1 MRGVQCVYKYSPR
14 RLSIKVFDSFPSAYG
29 KSNFKDIKA
38 ANQGSIFRLGSSTI
52 YRDWKKSFLSKN
64 WIIPESQWSLHTW
77 FAKYST
83 IQMGSLKK
91 ISKMGYT
98 RKLIHCKKNQ
108 LSDVLNCVFDFNII
122 CTFFGEKLAFLI
134 CGF

>member
-1 MRGVQCVYKYSPR
+1 
-14 RLSIKVFDSFPSAYG
+14 
-29 KSNFKDIKA
+29 
-38 ANQGSIFRLGSSTI
+38 
-52 YRDWKKSFLSKN
+52 
-64 WIIPESQWSLHTW
+64 
-77 FAKYST
+77 
-83 IQMGSLKK
+83 
-91 ISKMGYT
+91 MGYT